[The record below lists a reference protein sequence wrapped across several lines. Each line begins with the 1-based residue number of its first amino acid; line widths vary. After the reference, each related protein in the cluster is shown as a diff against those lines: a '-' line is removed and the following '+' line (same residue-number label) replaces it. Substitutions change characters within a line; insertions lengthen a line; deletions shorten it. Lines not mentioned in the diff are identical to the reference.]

1 MGWEDRRAH
10 RGYSSPTLPLK
21 KEYPL
26 VKQARLKENNK
37 ARNTLPTVGW
47 LRVIFFS
54 AQRREVAKIKI
65 PLRLPSAGRA
75 CRLCAITSLY
85 SRRGA

>member
-26 VKQARLKENNK
+26 VMQARLKENNK

-54 AQRREVAKIKI
+54 AQRNK
-65 PLRLPSAGRA
+65 PLCGLPSLRDYFP
-75 CRLCAITSLY
+75 LFSK
-85 SRRGA
+85 RRIEIG